1 MSVGGG
7 EEAKAEKQ
15 ASSDRALNRNY
26 YISTK
31 SEDDLGDRWSGQ
43 IEGWERKETGW
54 LDRDLRNLESAGDRS
69 SSGGGGGCPKVDP
82 TKKNGTTSDYP
93 GN

>member
-7 EEAKAEKQ
+7 EAKAEKQ

-31 SEDDLGDRWSGQ
+31 SEDDLGDRWSGK
-43 IEGWERKETGW
+43 IEGWERKETGR